1 MSQLAE
7 ACGVSK
13 ANIYHY
19 YSGKD
24 VLLFDI
30 LDTDLKALRDR
41 IYNVDVIGLLP
52 KETLYAVVLETLIA
66 YQAAD
71 HQHRIQIR
79 RFGVIPR
86 DQQKVL
92 PVYQRD
98 LIKQLSDI
106 VLAILPDIFIND
118 AAKLRAK
125 A

>member
-1 MSQLAE
+1 
-7 ACGVSK
+7 
-13 ANIYHY
+13 
-19 YSGKD
+19 
-24 VLLFDI
+24 
-30 LDTDLKALRDR
+30 
-41 IYNVDVIGLLP
+41 
-52 KETLYAVVLETLIA
+52 ETLIA

-118 AAKLRAK
+118 AAKLR
-125 A
+125 